1 MEREAGTS
9 NNYTFQESRRMSAPT
24 RLRADHLSEAMG
36 LTVREPRLSWTPPAG
51 TIGQTAYQ
59 VTASNGWD
67 TGKVTSAS
75 RSVSYSGPVLGS
87 RSSFEWRVRTWNT
100 TEDGTESASVWS
112 QPMCVELGL
121 LHADDWAGQWIGP
134 EEPEV
139 PAPGQRPGYALT
151 KTFTLPAVPDKARAY
166 ATAHGIYELFING
179 RRVGDQQLT
188 PGSTSYN
195 TTLQVQAYDVTAL
208 LNKGTNTIRAVL
220 TDGWFRGTFGYTRDA
235 DMYGTQTAF
244 LAQLELELE
253 CGAGREVIG
262 TDSSWLVS
270 GTEVLSADLM
280 GGERIDFRAADG
292 GRALPAD
299 KAAAGAESAGA
310 LPSLPRAAVV
320 RPGSFEALTGPLA
333 PPTRVTQE
341 LAPVS
346 ITRLSNGNQ
355 VVDFG
360 QNIHGWVRLTRLGR
374 PGETIM
380 LEYGEALGNDGGVT
394 RDHLR
399 PHDFRAPGTF
409 RDAGQVD
416 SVTATGA
423 PGEAFEPRHTTHGFQ
438 YVSVQGLAADLQ
450 PEDITACLVRTELER
465 IGTFRCS
472 DGRLNKLHDI
482 VEWSFLDNSCEVP
495 TDCPQREKAGW
506 TGDWQLFV
514 PTAAYLYDVT
524 GFSRKWLRDV
534 RADQWDNG
542 VVVNISPS
550 PGPAATSAEFMGFTN
565 GSAGWGDAI
574 VMVPWEIYRAS
585 GDTSVLAENWDAMNR
600 WLRFVRNAA
609 ETQRHASKVTADS
622 TAAPH
627 EQYLWDTGFHFGE
640 WMEPDGPEPDLFAAR
655 SADHGIVATAYY
667 RHTTD
672 LMARIANVLG
682 RPEDAAVLAELSARI
697 RDAWETEYLDAGGR
711 ITEASQANC
720 VRALAFDLVKP
731 ERRAAVTAQLAD
743 LIRSAGTHLGTGFLA
758 TPYLLPV
765 LADNGNLDLAYQLL
779 MQDSEPSWLTM
790 VDRGATTVWEQWNGI
805 DAGGTAHNS
814 LNHYSKG
821 AVVSFLHRYTAG
833 LRQATDSA
841 GWERIIIEPR
851 PGAGI
856 TSASTSHQ
864 GPRGLIEVAWTVSRE
879 TADDGMLTLAVTVPA
894 GTTAKVLLPAGG
906 SLPAPAAVVGPGRH
920 TFHAATGGDPTY
932 PELMRSTL

>member
-9 NNYTFQESRRMSAPT
+9 NNYTFQESRRMSDPT
-24 RLRADHLSEAMG
+24 RLRAEHLSEAMG
-36 LTVREPRLSWTPPAG
+36 LTVREPRLSWTPPTG
-51 TIGQTAYQ
+51 TIQQTAYRI
-59 VTASNGWD
+59 TASNGWD
-67 TGKVTSAS
+67 TGKVTTAS

-87 RSSFEWRVRTWNT
+87 RSRFEWRVRTWNKNQN
-100 TEDGTESASVWS
+100 GTETTTGWS
-112 QPMCVELGL
+112 QSMPVELGL
-121 LHADDWAGQWIGP
+121 LHAADWTAQWIGP
-134 EEPEV
+134 GEPDV
-139 PAPGQRPGYALT
+139 PGPGERPGYALT
-151 KTFTLPAVPDKARAY
+151 KTFTLPAVPGKARAY

-179 RRVGDQQLT
+179 QRVGDQQLT

-195 TTLQVQAYDVTAL
+195 TTLQVQAYDITTL
-208 LNKGTNTIRAVL
+208 LNKGTNTVRAVL

-235 DMYGTQTAF
+235 DMYGTHTAF
-244 LAQLELELE
+244 LAQLELES
-253 CGAGREVIG
+253 GADREVIG

-280 GGERIDFRAADG
+280 AGQRIDFRVADG
-292 GRALPAD
+292 DRALPAD
-299 KAAAGAESAGA
+299 KAAAGADSAGA

-450 PEDITACLVRTELER
+450 PEDITACLVRTDLER
-465 IGTFRCS
+465 IGAFSSS
-472 DGRLNKLHDI
+472 DERLNKLHQI
-482 VEWSFLDNSCEVP
+482 VEWSFLGNSCEVP

-524 GFSRKWLRDV
+524 GFTRKWLRDV

-542 VVVNISPS
+542 VIVNISPT
-550 PGPAATSAEFMGFTN
+550 PGPAATSADFMGFTN

-574 VMVPWEIYRAS
+574 VMVPWEIYLAS
-585 GDTSVLAENWDAMNR
+585 GDAGILAENWAAMQH
-600 WLRFVRNAA
+600 WLRFVRTAA
-609 ETQRHASKVTADS
+609 ETQRHSSRVAANPSP
-622 TAAPH
+622 APH

-667 RHTTD
+667 RHSTA
-672 LMARIANVLG
+672 LMARIAAVLG
-682 RPEDAAVLAELSARI
+682 RPEEAAVLAELSAKV
-697 RDAWETEYLDAGGR
+697 RDAWEREYLNVEGR
-711 ITEASQANC
+711 VTEASQANC
-720 VRALAFDLVKP
+720 VRALVFDLVSPKH
-731 ERRAAVTAQLAD
+731 RATVTAQLAD
-743 LIRSAGTHLGTGFLA
+743 LIRSTGTHLGTGFLA

-765 LADNGNLDLAYQLL
+765 LADNGNLNLAYELL

-805 DAGGTAHNS
+805 DADGRAHNS

-833 LRQATDSA
+833 LRQAPDSA

-879 TADDGMLTLAVTVPA
+879 TADDGVLKLTVTVPS
-894 GTTAKVLLPAGG
+894 GTIAKVLLPGRG
-906 SLPAPAAVVGPGRH
+906 SLSAPAAEVGPGFH
-920 TFHAATGGDPTY
+920 TFYAATGGDTPQ